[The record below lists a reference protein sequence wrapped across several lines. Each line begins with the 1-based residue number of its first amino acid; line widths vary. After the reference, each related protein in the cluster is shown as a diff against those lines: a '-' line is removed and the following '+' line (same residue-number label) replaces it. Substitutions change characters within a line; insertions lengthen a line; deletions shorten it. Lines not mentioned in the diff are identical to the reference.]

1 MAFDETG
8 KIWFNGELVDWKD
21 AQIHVL
27 SHVVHY
33 GSSVFEGIRCYDTEN
48 GPAVF
53 RLKDHM
59 KRLEDSAKVYRMDIP
74 YTRNELCEAVKD
86 TININNIRSCYIRP
100 VVFRGYKELGVY
112 PMNCP
117 IETVIAV
124 WAWGQYLGE
133 DALEQGIDVCTSS
146 WRKMAPDTMPNLVKA
161 GSNYMNSQLA
171 KIEATTN
178 GYKESIMLN
187 YEGTVGE
194 GTGENIF
201 FVEDGELYTPDIGSS
216 VLKGITRNTIIT
228 IAEDLG
234 YKVREETI
242 PRERLYTADEVFFS
256 GTAAELSPIRSIDK
270 IQIGKGKRGP
280 VTKEIQDSL
289 FDIVNNK
296 VEDKYGWLDFI

>member
-1 MAFDETG
+1 M
-8 KIWFNGELVDWKD
+8 
-21 AQIHVL
+21 
-27 SHVVHY
+27 
-33 GSSVFEGIRCYDTEN
+33 TEN

-146 WRKMAPDTMPNLVKA
+146 WRKMAPDTMPNLAKA

-171 KIEATTN
+171 KI
-178 GYKESIMLN
+178 
-187 YEGTVGE
+187 
-194 GTGENIF
+194 
-201 FVEDGELYTPDIGSS
+201 D
-216 VLKGITRNTIIT
+216 
-228 IAEDLG
+228 
-234 YKVREETI
+234 
-242 PRERLYTADEVFFS
+242 
-256 GTAAELSPIRSIDK
+256 
-270 IQIGKGKRGP
+270 
-280 VTKEIQDSL
+280 
-289 FDIVNNK
+289 
-296 VEDKYGWLDFI
+296 

>member
-33 GSSVFEGIRCYDTEN
+33 GSSVFEGIRCYDTQQ

-59 KRLEDSAKVYRMDIP
+59 KRLENSGKVYRMEIP
-74 YTRNELCEAVKD
+74 YSLEEMCDAVKD

-100 VVFRGYKELGVY
+100 VVFRGYNELGVY
-112 PMNCP
+112 PLNCP
-117 IETVIAV
+117 VETVIAV

-146 WRKMAPDTMPNLVKA
+146 WRKMAPDTMPNLAKA

-171 KIEATTN
+171 KIEATAN

-187 YEGTVGE
+187 YEGNIGE

-201 FVEDGELYTPDIGSS
+201 FVEDGELYTPNIGSS
-216 VLKGITRNTIIT
+216 VLKGITRDTIMT
-228 IAEDLG
+228 VAKDLG
-234 YKVREETI
+234 YKVTEEPI
-242 PRERLYTADEVFFS
+242 PRERLYTADEVFFT

-280 VTKEIQDSL
+280 ITKKIQDSL
-289 FDIVNNK
+289 FDILNNK

>member
-146 WRKMAPDTMPNLVKA
+146 WRKMAPDTMPNLAKA

-187 YEGTVGE
+187 YEGTVGA

>member
-1 MAFDETG
+1 MSFDETG

-33 GSSVFEGIRCYDTEN
+33 GSSVFEGIRCYDTEQ

-59 KRLEDSAKVYRMDIP
+59 KRLENSSKIYRIEIP
-74 YTRNELCEAVKD
+74 YTLKEMCNAVKD

-100 VVFRGYKELGVY
+100 VVFRGYNELGVY
-112 PMNCP
+112 PLNCP
-117 IETVIAV
+117 VETVIAV

-146 WRKMAPDTMPNLVKA
+146 WRKMAPDTMPNLAKA

-171 KIEATTN
+171 KIEATAN

-187 YEGTVGE
+187 YEGNIGE

-216 VLKGITRNTIIT
+216 ILKGITRDTIMT
-228 IAEDLG
+228 VAKDLG
-234 YKVREETI
+234 YKVNEESI
-242 PRERLYTADEVFFS
+242 PRERLYTADEVFFT
-256 GTAAELSPIRSIDK
+256 GTAAELSPIKSIDK

-280 VTKEIQDSL
+280 VTKKIQDSL
-289 FDIVNNK
+289 FDILNNK

>member
-33 GSSVFEGIRCYDTEN
+33 GSSVFEGLRCYDTEK

-59 KRLEDSAKVYRMDIP
+59 KRLENSAKIYRMDIP
-74 YTRNELCEAVKD
+74 YDLNQMCDAVKD

-112 PMNCP
+112 PLNCP
-117 IETVIAV
+117 VETVIAV
-124 WAWGQYLGE
+124 WAWGQYLGA
-133 DALEQGIDVCTSS
+133 DALEEGIDVCTSS
-146 WRKMAPDTMPNLVKA
+146 WRKMAPDTMPNLAKA

-171 KIEATTN
+171 KMEATAN

-187 YEGTVGE
+187 YNGEVGE
-194 GTGENIF
+194 GTGENLF

-216 VLKGITRNTIIT
+216 VLKGITRDTIIT
-228 IAEDLG
+228 LAKDLG
-234 YKVREETI
+234 YTVHEERV
-242 PRERLYTADEVFFS
+242 PRERLYTADEVFFT

-270 IQIGKGKRGP
+270 IQIGKGKRGS
-280 VTKEIQDSL
+280 VTKKIQDSL
-289 FDIVNNK
+289 FDILNNK
-296 VEDKYGWLDFI
+296 VEDKYDWLDFV

>member
-33 GSSVFEGIRCYDTEN
+33 GSSVFEGLRCYDTEK

-59 KRLEDSAKVYRMDIP
+59 KRLENSAKIYRMDIP
-74 YTRNELCEAVKD
+74 YDLNQMCDAVKD

-112 PMNCP
+112 PLNCP
-117 IETVIAV
+117 VETVIAV
-124 WAWGQYLGE
+124 WAWGQYLGA
-133 DALEQGIDVCTSS
+133 DALEEGIDVCTSS
-146 WRKMAPDTMPNLVKA
+146 WRKMAPDTMPNLAKA

-171 KIEATTN
+171 KMEATAN

-187 YEGTVGE
+187 YNGEVGE
-194 GTGENIF
+194 GTGENLF

-216 VLKGITRNTIIT
+216 VLKGITRDTIIT
-228 IAEDLG
+228 LAKDLG
-234 YKVREETI
+234 YNVHEERV
-242 PRERLYTADEVFFS
+242 PRERLYTADEVFFT

-280 VTKEIQDSL
+280 VTKKIQDSL
-289 FDIVNNK
+289 FDILNNK
-296 VEDKYGWLDFI
+296 VEDKYDWLDFV

>member
-33 GSSVFEGIRCYDTEN
+33 GSSVFEGLRCYDTKE

-53 RLKDHM
+53 RLKEHM
-59 KRLEDSAKVYRMDIP
+59 KRLENSAKVYRMDIP
-74 YTRNELCEAVKD
+74 YSLNEMCEAVKD

-100 VVFRGYKELGVY
+100 AVFRGYGELGVY
-112 PMNCP
+112 PLNCP
-117 IETVIAV
+117 VETIIAV
-124 WAWGQYLGE
+124 WEWGQYLGE
-133 DALEQGIDVCTSS
+133 EALEQGIDVCTSS
-146 WRKMAPDTMPNLVKA
+146 WRKMAPDTMPNMAKA

-171 KIEATTN
+171 KIEATAN

-187 YEGTVGE
+187 YNGDVGE

-201 FVEDGELYTPDIGSS
+201 FVEDGEIYTPNIGSS
-216 VLKGITRNTIIT
+216 VLKGITRDTVMT
-228 IAEDLG
+228 IAKDLG
-234 YKVREETI
+234 YKITEERI
-242 PRERLYTADEVFFS
+242 PRERLYTADEVFFT

-270 IQIGKGKRGP
+270 IKIGKGKRGP
-280 VTKEIQDSL
+280 VTKKIQNEL
-289 FDIVNNK
+289 FAILNNE
-296 VEDKYGWLDFI
+296 VEDKYGWLDFV

>member
-146 WRKMAPDTMPNLVKA
+146 WRKMAPDTMPNLAKA

-187 YEGTVGE
+187 YE

>member
-146 WRKMAPDTMPNLVKA
+146 WRKMA
-161 GSNYMNSQLA
+161 S
-171 KIEATTN
+171 
-178 GYKESIMLN
+178 
-187 YEGTVGE
+187 
-194 GTGENIF
+194 
-201 FVEDGELYTPDIGSS
+201 
-216 VLKGITRNTIIT
+216 
-228 IAEDLG
+228 
-234 YKVREETI
+234 
-242 PRERLYTADEVFFS
+242 
-256 GTAAELSPIRSIDK
+256 
-270 IQIGKGKRGP
+270 
-280 VTKEIQDSL
+280 
-289 FDIVNNK
+289 
-296 VEDKYGWLDFI
+296 

>member
-8 KIWFNGELVDWKD
+8 KIWFNGELIDWKD
-21 AQIHVL
+21 AQIHVM

-33 GSSVFEGIRCYDTEN
+33 GSSVFEGLRCYDTEK

-59 KRLEDSAKVYRMDIP
+59 KRLENSAKVYRMDIP
-74 YTRNELCEAVKD
+74 YTIDEMCEAVKD

-100 VVFRGYKELGVY
+100 IVFRGYQELGVY
-112 PMNCP
+112 PLNCP
-117 IETVIAV
+117 IETVIGV

-146 WRKMAPDTMPNLVKA
+146 WRKMAPDTMPNLAKA

-171 KIEATTN
+171 KIEATSN
-178 GYKESIMLN
+178 GYKESILLN
-187 YEGTVGE
+187 YNGEVAE
-194 GTGENIF
+194 GTGENVF
-201 FVEDGELYTPDIGSS
+201 FVEDGELYTPNIGSS
-216 VLKGITRNTIIT
+216 VLKGITRDTVIT
-228 IAEDLG
+228 IAKDLG
-234 YKVREETI
+234 YKVHEERI
-242 PRERLYTADEVFFS
+242 PRERLYTADEVFFT

-280 VTKEIQDSL
+280 VTKKIQEHL
-289 FDIVNNK
+289 FDVLNNK